1 MLMDYFYG
9 NQVQQFSAVVV
20 PRELLFGENFTAL
33 SLTSKMLYA
42 ILLDRMSDVAVNKWT
57 DEENRAYIIYPINQI
72 REDFNFS
79 KHTIIA
85 SMNELEDTGL
95 IKRKSVNGKPSRIYV
110 KNFNKK
116 QVLKR
121 IG

>member
-20 PRELLFGENFTAL
+20 PRELLFGESFTAL

-95 IKRKSVNGKPSRIYV
+95 IKRKAVKGKPSRIYV